1 MSKNEVN
8 YTPWEVSQWKN
19 LVNRLS
25 EKKGKQM
32 LTDKI
37 LLILTGRHQCVC
49 AGVWVRIWL
58 SCFLSTGWQ
67 GFRELKYLDQRMK
80 CISPLGLTT
89 HIPFIRLSWIQYGQ
103 KPQGPTEEKSVP
115 WSWNV
120 YLSKAKVEAPQIT
133 NKRQIFSPTP
143 SQPSPSTGSLSKK
156 TCFTDALTKLHW
168 IWLTY
173 GLPAVSG
180 SREKKSSPNQDPKS
194 FFLKGTLERWQKDR
208 EGRSKF
214 LKPWVTTRLRNFSLL
229 TLVILA
235 KATFQDVSLFKST
248 KVLTSCL
255 TLAFSWE
262 TGRVIHVFL
271 SPWPFFVS
279 RLSQQFERGL
289 R

>member
-1 MSKNEVN
+1 MYVLEFEWGFGWAVFSPQVGRASGNWNILIKGWNALHLWDWQHAFLSFGSVEFSMARSHRGLQKRNLSHGPGMSIF
-8 YTPWEVSQWKN
+8 PRP
-19 LVNRLS
+19 RLRLPRS
-25 EKKGKQM
+25 RTKGKSS
-32 LTDKI
+32 LP
-37 LLILTGRHQCVC
+37 LL
-49 AGVWVRIWL
+49 A
-58 SCFLSTGWQ
+58 
-67 GFRELKYLDQRMK
+67 
-80 CISPLGLTT
+80 
-89 HIPFIRLSWIQYGQ
+89 
-103 KPQGPTEEKSVP
+103 
-115 WSWNV
+115 
-120 YLSKAKVEAPQIT
+120 
-133 NKRQIFSPTP
+133 
-143 SQPSPSTGSLSKK
+143 QPSPSTGSLSKK

-208 EGRSKF
+208 EGRSRF
-214 LKPWVTTRLRNFSLL
+214 LKHWVTTRLRNFSLL